1 MDLDKHIIAQRRGSI
16 MVVVLSFLQ
25 TPKYGYELAKL
36 LEDSGYVVDTNTLYP
51 MLRRLE
57 KEKIL
62 SSEWNES
69 NNRTQKY
76 YVLTKEGFEL
86 WEFLCNEWKRT
97 NNIIE
102 GLIK

>member
-1 MDLDKHIIAQRRGSI
+1 

-25 TPKYGYELAKL
+25 TPKYGYELSKL

-57 KEKIL
+57 KENIL
-62 SSEWNES
+62 VSEWSES

-76 YVLTKEGFEL
+76 YVLTTEGTEL
-86 WEFLCNEWKRT
+86 WKFLCNEWKRT
-97 NNIIE
+97 NTIIE